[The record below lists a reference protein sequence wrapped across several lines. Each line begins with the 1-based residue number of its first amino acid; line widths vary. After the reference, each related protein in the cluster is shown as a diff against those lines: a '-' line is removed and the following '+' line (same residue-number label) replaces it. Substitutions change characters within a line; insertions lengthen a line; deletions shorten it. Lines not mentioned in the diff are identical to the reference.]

1 MTGSYV
7 SLFAD
12 DLKRSFADLATIVVV
27 IGSFQFLVLRTLPAN
42 WQSIALGL
50 AIVGVGIALFMR
62 GLEIGLFPLG
72 EDLARHFASAGSR
85 AWLLVFAFVIGFATT
100 VAEPALIAIADKAAA
115 ISDGR
120 IDALILRLVTAISV
134 GCAIVIGV
142 LRLLWN
148 HPLHWYIISGYVMV
162 VALTPLSPITIVG
175 VAYDM
180 GGVTTSTV
188 TVPLIAALG
197 IGLATSLKN
206 RNPLIDGFGLIAFAS
221 LTPMIFVQL
230 YGIAVYD
237 FGLDTLGWTG
247 VSAVAPAA
255 LAVVDAQGVGPG
267 MSLPS
272 MVELVL
278 GLLHST
284 LNLLPI
290 FGTIV
295 FFFYAVLRRP
305 IELKQT
311 RAAGFVL
318 VALGLYA
325 FVLGLEMGLFPI
337 GESIS
342 AALAT
347 HGNLGL
353 VYLYAFAIGF
363 ATTVA
368 EPSLTAIARK
378 AEEISGGAM
387 NALLLRLFVAIGVG
401 LGILLGAVRI
411 VHGDSLAMYVMVG
424 YSVVVVATFFAPRTI
439 IPIAYDSGGVTTSTV
454 TVPIVAALGLGL
466 ASATPGRSPLEDG
479 FGLIALASLFP
490 VITVLIYGIGQ
501 QQQIRRH
508 ERYIANLE
516 HAALTR
522 VRQVRG
528 EQPHRRAS
536 RIHKQIV
543 TISGRPGSGT
553 SSVAKHTAELLRY
566 RCFSTGEL
574 FRRIAHDRGVSV
586 DDLNIDA
593 GRDDYIDHEI
603 DQIIQTLG
611 EQSSQIVINSRLGY
625 HWIHSSF
632 KVYLM
637 VPTEIGAQRISQQM
651 VHSAHKGETALP
663 LTQQIAAIE
672 RRVVLEHDRYYDL
685 YALDTSNMRP
695 FDLVIDTTE
704 LTVEEVSR
712 RIVAAYLAWSNDQP
726 LPEA

>member
-1 MTGSYV
+1 MIGSYA
-7 SLFAD
+7 SLFAE
-12 DLKRSFADLATIVVV
+12 DLKRSFADLATIIVV
-27 IGSFQFLVLRTLPAN
+27 IGSFQFLVLRTLPPN

-50 AIVGVGIALFMR
+50 VIVGVGIALFMR

-85 AWLLVFAFVIGFATT
+85 AWLLVFAFIIGFATT

-120 IDALILRLVTAISV
+120 IDALVLRLVTAVSV
-134 GCAIVIGV
+134 GSAIVIGV

-148 HPLHWYIISGYVMV
+148 HPLHWYIITGYAMV
-162 VALTPLSPITIVG
+162 LALTPLAPGAIVG

-237 FGLDTLGWTG
+237 FGLQTSDWLTT
-247 VSAVAPAA
+247 STVAPAA
-255 LAVVDAQGVGPG
+255 LAVVDAQGAGPG
-267 MSLPS
+267 IGLPS
-272 MVELVL
+272 VIEVIL

-295 FFFYAVLRRP
+295 FFFYAVLKRP
-305 IELKQT
+305 IEPLRM
-311 RAAGFVL
+311 RAVGFLL

-325 FVLGLEMGLFPI
+325 FVLGLELGLFPI

-342 AALAT
+342 AALAA
-347 HGNLGL
+347 HGNIRL

-387 NALLLRLFVAIGVG
+387 NAVLLRVFVAIGVG
-401 LGILLGAVRI
+401 VGILLGAVRI
-411 VHGDSLAMYVMVG
+411 VHGQSLAVYVMVG
-424 YSVVVVATFFAPRTI
+424 YTAVVVATFFAPRTI
-439 IPIAYDSGGVTTSTV
+439 VPIAYDSGGVTTSTV

-466 ASATPGRSPLEDG
+466 ASATPGRNPLEDG

-490 VITVLIYGIGQ
+490 MITVLGYGIGQ
-501 QQQIRRH
+501 QQNIRRH

-516 HAALTR
+516 HAAITR
-522 VRQVRG
+522 VRDVHRAEQRLRG
-528 EQPHRRAS
+528 S
-536 RIHKQIV
+536 RIRKQIV
-543 TISGRPGSGT
+543 TIAGRPGSGT
-553 SSVAKHTAELLRY
+553 SSVARRVAELLHF
-566 RCFSTGEL
+566 RCFASGDL

-586 DDLNIDA
+586 EELNIDA
-593 GRDDYIDHEI
+593 SRDGYIDDEI
-603 DQIIQTLG
+603 DQIIRTLG
-611 EQSSQIVINSRLGY
+611 EESSRVVINSRLGY
-625 HWIHSSF
+625 HWIHSAF
-632 KVYLM
+632 KVYLT
-637 VPTEIGAQRISQQM
+637 VPAELGAKRYNQQIAHAGGHAEAALSLTE
-651 VHSAHKGETALP
+651 
-663 LTQQIAAIE
+663 QIAAIE
-672 RRVVLEHDRYYDL
+672 RRVVLEHRRYFDL
-685 YALDTSNMRP
+685 YAIDTSNMRP
-695 FDLVIDTTE
+695 FDLVIDTAE
-704 LTVEEVSR
+704 LSIEEVSR
-712 RIVAAYLAWSNDQP
+712 RVVSAYLAWASDH
-726 LPEA
+726 ASAGY